1 MRRRPSL
8 TRYLWTA
15 VGVIFGALLGAEF
28 ALDIMGWKHGYL
40 FILLTTIVGGL
51 LGLWR
56 DLYLAREW
64 RHFESPED
72 RPKKDWRA

>member
-1 MRRRPSL
+1 M
-8 TRYLWTA
+8 
-15 VGVIFGALLGAEF
+15 IFGAMLGAEF
-28 ALDIMGWKHGYL
+28 ALDIMGGRHGYL

-64 RHFESPED
+64 RYFESSED
-72 RPKKDWRA
+72 RPKKD